1 MIRAG
6 TPGLQTRRRAVRWRR
21 FHSPF
26 RRISGSF
33 YGYLVRY
40 PIGRSLLGLRTS
52 NVYLFGNYVALLSLG
67 SWNQEITKAAQQWA
81 AFVCARTPHSPFG
94 S

>member
-1 MIRAG
+1 
-6 TPGLQTRRRAVRWRR
+6 
-21 FHSPF
+21 
-26 RRISGSF
+26 
-33 YGYLVRY
+33 
-40 PIGRSLLGLRTS
+40 LLGLRTS

-81 AFVCARTPHSPFG
+81 AFVCAKTPHSPFG